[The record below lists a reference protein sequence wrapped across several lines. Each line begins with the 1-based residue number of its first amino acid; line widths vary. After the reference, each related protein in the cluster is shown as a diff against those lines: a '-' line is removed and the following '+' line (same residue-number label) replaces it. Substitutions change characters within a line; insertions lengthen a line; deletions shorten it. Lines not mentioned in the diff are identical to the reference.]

1 MQVLV
6 INGSARQEKGYTARV
21 LEPLMKGMEKAGAQ
35 VELLYSKKLNV
46 NPCTGEFNCWHKNPG
61 KCYIND
67 SMQEVYPKLREADI
81 LVLGIPVYLPLP
93 GAMQNFLNR
102 LMPLMNPVLR
112 FNDNRTQIQFYDDV
126 RIKKIVLVSVCGW
139 WEMGNFKILEHI
151 VKEICLKSS
160 AEFMGSLL
168 RPHGYLLSEKTDE
181 VNEVLNAVSEAGIS
195 LVKNGALPEKL
206 LEVIAQPL
214 ISEKELRKRQSA

>member
-1 MQVLV
+1 MKVLV

-21 LEPLMKGMEKAGAQ
+21 LDPLMKGMEKAGAQ
-35 VELLYSKKLNV
+35 VELLYSKQLNV
-46 NPCTGEFNCWHKNPG
+46 NPCTGEFDCWHKNPG

-112 FNDNRTQIQFYDDV
+112 FSNNRTQIQFYDDV

-139 WEMGNFKILEHI
+139 WEMANFEILEHI

-160 AEFMGSLL
+160 SEFVGSLL

-181 VNEVLNAVSEAGIS
+181 VNEVLNAISEAGIS